1 MTLRVERRVIGD
13 TRWRGYMRHGVC
25 GTCALP
31 ERIPTISRSGQISQ
45 FRICSDPVRLFWYQD
60 FISNYVRSDRK
71 FKKNRKFKI
80 PVSNKRCTGQ
90 NISNYL
96 VFFWTRY
103 DFWSVWSRFSD
114 FGSFSK
120 TGAKPRVVKNREH
133 PTKLVREA
141 WAWFETT
148 ICFMWVLIVVNL
160 DGFHGARYHQI
171 TTRSSEMH

>member
-1 MTLRVERRVIGD
+1 
-13 TRWRGYMRHGVC
+13 MRKRPPRPC
-25 GTCALP
+25 LP
-31 ERIPTISRSGQISQ
+31 S
-45 FRICSDPVRLFWYQD
+45 VRLCSGGPHFPFRHTQNTPPEVDRFLNFASVRTRYAC
-60 FISNYVRSDRK
+60 FGTRISSSNYVRSDRK